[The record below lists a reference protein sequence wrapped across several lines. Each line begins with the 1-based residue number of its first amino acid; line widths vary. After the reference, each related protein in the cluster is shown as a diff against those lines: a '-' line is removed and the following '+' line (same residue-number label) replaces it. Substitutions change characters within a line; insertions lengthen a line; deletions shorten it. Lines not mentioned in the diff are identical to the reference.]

1 MDVSYGLEGLEFE
14 WNANKAESNFLK
26 HGVTFEEAAEVFLDP
41 FFVMGDASANDEVR
55 EFALGYSLAER
66 LLLVIQIERS
76 VRIRIIS
83 ARVATRE
90 ERRLYEQ
97 S

>member
-1 MDVSYGLEGLEFE
+1 MLFRS
-14 WNANKAESNFLK
+14 NKAESNFLK

-41 FFVMGDASANDEVR
+41 FFVMGDASANEEVR